1 MFLNKK
7 QGMNKHNL
15 KELLEGKL
23 SRKQLDLIPR
33 SFDIVGDIIIFSDF
47 PKELRKKEKI
57 IADTLLKMHKNIKV
71 VAKKTKKYSGRY
83 RLAKIKII
91 AGEKR
96 KTTLHKENNVL
107 AKLNIET
114 CYFSPRLSNER
125 LRIIKLVKKNELIL
139 VMFSGVAIYPLVI
152 SKNSKA
158 KEIYAIEINPEA
170 HKFAEENIKLNKINN
185 IELFKGNVK
194 TVLQKINKK
203 FDRIIMP
210 HPTNAYSYLDI
221 AVKKLKKNGII
232 HLYDFSKEEDIPNSS
247 IKKIEKK
254 LKRFKILNFVKC
266 GQFAPRKYRVCV
278 DFKIT

>member
-1 MFLNKK
+1 MFLNKRPD
-7 QGMNKHNL
+7 MNKNL
-15 KELLEGKL
+15 EELLKNKMSKEQLKL
-23 SRKQLDLIPR
+23 VPK

-47 PKELRKKEKI
+47 PKELQKKEKL
-57 IADTLLKMHKNIKV
+57 IANALLKIHKNIKV

-83 RLAKIKII
+83 RLPKIKII

-96 KTTLHKENNVL
+96 KITLHKENNVL

-125 LRIIKLVKKNELIL
+125 LRIAKLTKKNESIL

-158 KEIYAIEINPEA
+158 KEIYAVEINPEA
-170 HKFAEENIKLNKINN
+170 NKFAEENIKLNKINN

-194 TVLQKINKK
+194 TVLPKINKK
-203 FDRIIMP
+203 FDSIIMP

-221 AVKKLKKNGII
+221 AVKKIKKNGII

-247 IKKIEKK
+247 VKKIGKK
-254 LKRFKILNFVKC
+254 IRKFKIMNVVKC

-278 DFKIT
+278 DFKIK

>member
-1 MFLNKK
+1 MFLNKRPD
-7 QGMNKHNL
+7 MNKNL
-15 KELLEGKL
+15 EELLKNKMSKEQLKL
-23 SRKQLDLIPR
+23 VPK

-47 PKELRKKEKI
+47 PKELQKKEKL
-57 IADTLLKMHKNIKV
+57 IANALLKIHKNIKV

-83 RLAKIKII
+83 RLPKIKII

-96 KTTLHKENNVL
+96 KITLHKENNVL

-125 LRIIKLVKKNELIL
+125 LRIAKLTKKNESIL

-158 KEIYAIEINPEA
+158 KEIYAVEINPEA
-170 HKFAEENIKLNKINN
+170 NKFAEENIKLNKINN

-194 TVLQKINKK
+194 TVLPKINKK
-203 FDRIIMP
+203 FDSIIMP

-221 AVKKLKKNGII
+221 AVKRLKKNGII

-247 IKKIEKK
+247 VKKIGKK
-254 LKRFKILNFVKC
+254 IRKFKIMNVVKC
-266 GQFAPRKYRVCV
+266 GQFAPRKYRVCI
-278 DFKIT
+278 DFKIK